1 MKKCFLVIAMIATLS
16 LVGCK
21 EDYKAKGE
29 QMAKHL
35 DELCEK
41 QDSAAVL
48 AYEDS
53 IRIAEEEIRATGDTA
68 AIADF
73 QEALKESR
81 ERNTPYITALK
92 VKNGKNQKE
101 ALEEV
106 VGAAL
111 NGDVNIRT
119 VTESIDKVLEQKQ
132 EDEK

>member
-1 MKKCFLVIAMIATLS
+1 
-16 LVGCK
+16 
-21 EDYKAKGE
+21 
-29 QMAKHL
+29 MAKHL

-53 IRIAEEEIRATGDTA
+53 IRIAEEEIRAMGDTA

-101 ALEEV
+101 ADSWFYYLFYS
-106 VGAAL
+106 L
-111 NGDVNIRT
+111 YFY
-119 VTESIDKVLEQKQ
+119 
-132 EDEK
+132 

>member
-53 IRIAEEEIRATGDTA
+53 IRIAEEEIMATGDTA

-132 EDEK
+132 EEEK